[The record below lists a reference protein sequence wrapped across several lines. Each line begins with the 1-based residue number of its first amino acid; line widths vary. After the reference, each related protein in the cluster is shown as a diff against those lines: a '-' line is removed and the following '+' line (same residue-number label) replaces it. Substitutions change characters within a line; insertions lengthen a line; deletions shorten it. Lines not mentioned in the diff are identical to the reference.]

1 MILYFIFFIFGP
13 KSLRRSPR
21 AAQPSP
27 SSGLLEARQRRVRE
41 ERPQLA
47 GCGPAAGRSENRAA
61 SRPERLKPAPLAL
74 RAKNKNKNKKSSAIS
89 NLQSPISSVVFC
101 RIQSDLRSPS
111 PISNLQSRFGGAGE
125 GGGLEPSR
133 RCAMDSFT
141 PHISDLRSPI
151 SHLTPA
157 AASCDLQSPISISN
171 LRPGGGCPARG
182 STICVLHL
190 QSPPLTL
197 ATANTIHNL

>member
-1 MILYFIFFIFGP
+1 MAP
-13 KSLRRSPR
+13 QAPR
-21 AAQPSP
+21 AVRAPVTFKKQKDHH
-27 SSGLLEARQRRVRE
+27 SGLCDLQS
-41 ERPQLA
+41 P
-47 GCGPAAGRSENRAA
+47 
-61 SRPERLKPAPLAL
+61 
-74 RAKNKNKNKKSSAIS
+74 IS
-89 NLQSPISSVVFC
+89 NLQSPASTHLRLDPVRSPISISNL
-101 RIQSDLRSPS
+101 QSPASYFAGSSLDLRSPS